1 MIFEIDAAAGDVTI
15 AVQNELYPNEAI
27 EGAAHAFSERLDV
40 YVEEEDGETVL
51 TLEPKGGSPDESALA
66 ALAGDFL
73 NELLA
78 QTLGK
83 RQLADNSKLTQYIV
97 TKALI
102 SAQRDAADPLQPPAA
117 EESQLTDEQKKE
129 ASDLLAKAEAD
140 FAAMQKELG

>member
-1 MIFEIDAAAGDVTI
+1 MIFDLDAEAGDVTI
-15 AVQNELYPNEAI
+15 CVQNDLYPRESMEA
-27 EGAAHAFSERLDV
+27 AAHAFARLADA
-40 YVEEEDGETVL
+40 YVEEDGEETIL
-51 TLEPKGGSPDESALA
+51 TLEPKTAEKSKAALA

-83 RQLADNSKLTQYIV
+83 RQLSDNAALTQYIV

-102 SAQRDAADPLQPPAA
+102 SARRDAADPLQPPAA
-117 EESQLTDEQKKE
+117 SDAQLTGEQKDE
-129 ASDLLAKAEAD
+129 AARLFEKAEKD